1 MWDVHPH
8 THFIAYEPPQP
19 DVFGI
24 LKEGPGREVLAPMK
38 PVEEV
43 KVASAPV
50 ESKESVPD
58 TKESVPSNMK
68 DAESQTV
75 KESIPS
81 NTKESK
87 PQTANE
93 PVQQEKKEVV
103 SAPIE
108 VTPSKE
114 VIVTPT
120 VKKETKVNDEED
132 WTVITEKRKKNRSAS
147 TYSVDHE
154 EKKKQGK
161 ANEKKMNYKKAIQKS
176 LTGKKKIPT
185 LLTPQEKPS
194 TQPVPSPTPNKPVEE
209 QPSKQEPSLEQQQV
223 PSVPTGV
230 ESTPIDSYPLGN
242 TSYNQ
247 DYSIPSEKLPLFG
260 TYDNDFTFNDSLRFT
275 HPSMDGLNYDFCS
288 YPSNQVYYD
297 NSQWWPKTHYGM
309 WREKEMDMER
319 EQWLFDE
326 SHQYPSY
333 TEDDPYLFQHNPTY
347 TSEELQVRIMRIS
360 HL

>member
-1 MWDVHPH
+1 M
-8 THFIAYEPPQP
+8 
-19 DVFGI
+19 FGI
-24 LKEGPGREVLAPMK
+24 LKEGPGREVLAPTK

-43 KVASAPV
+43 KPVSAPV
-50 ESKESVPD
+50 DSKESVPD
-58 TKESVPSNMK
+58 TKES
-68 DAESQTV
+68 
-75 KESIPS
+75 IPS
-81 NTKESK
+81 NTKDSGS
-87 PQTANE
+87 QTTNE
-93 PVQQEKKEVV
+93 PIQQDTKEVE
-103 SAPIE
+103 SAPID

-185 LLTPQEKPS
+185 LPTPQEKPS
-194 TQPVPSPTPNKPVEE
+194 IQSVPSPTPNKPVEE
-209 QPSKQEPSLEQQQV
+209 QPSKQEPSPEQQV

-230 ESTPIDSYPLGN
+230 EETPIDSYPLGN

-347 TSEELQVRIMRIS
+347 TSEELQVRFMRIS